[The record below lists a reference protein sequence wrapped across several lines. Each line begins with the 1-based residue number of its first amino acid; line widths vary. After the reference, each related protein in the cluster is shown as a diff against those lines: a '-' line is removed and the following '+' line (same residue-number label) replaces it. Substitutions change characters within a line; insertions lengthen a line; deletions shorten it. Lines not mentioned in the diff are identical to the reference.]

1 MTQSPI
7 RPDPRAIDL
16 FVTED
21 MLLVSLADGR
31 ELSVPL
37 AWSPKLLNAGEA
49 PRADGRIIEDGA
61 ALSWPEIDETILVA
75 SLLRLA

>member
-1 MTQSPI
+1 MTDATI
-7 RPDPRAIDL
+7 KPDPRAIDL

-37 AWSPKLLNAGEA
+37 AWSPKLLSAGEA
-49 PRADGRIIEDGA
+49 QRAGGRIVADGA
-61 ALSWPEIDETILVA
+61 ALHWPEIDEDIVVA